1 MRWSEQLVAIDR
13 DKILE
18 TAQKLVAKGRFDKA
32 ILEFQKLIAEDP
44 SDARTLLRIG
54 DLHLKA
60 QQYAEA
66 IAVYERVGQQ
76 YAQAG
81 FALKAIAVYK
91 NVREIIQK
99 HVPHLEDR
107 FGYIVPKLAELYTQL
122 GLTSDAL
129 AAYDEMA
136 TRLQRLGR
144 DRDAIDIFR
153 KVVALDP
160 ENPLPHLRLA
170 EAFVRVKEL
179 DRAADAFGTA
189 GEILLRMGRADDALR
204 VFERLL
210 VQQPTARFARLAAEI
225 YLARATAA
233 DAMLALQKLQICVKE
248 NSRDLDT
255 LELLARA
262 FDVLGQP
269 AKAVEVHKEA
279 GRIARESGQRDRLA
293 QLLQV
298 LTSRAP
304 HDDGVKQLA
313 AQLRVMDRGGAPST
327 APPSTIAPSAM
338 PPSSSI
344 PISVAE
350 VLDADDFE
358 GAESLDSIEVESLEY
373 EGDEPIPLRA
383 SRPPDEQPETRSADA
398 QVREVV
404 ARVDQLRHRGAYDR
418 AIEELRAAIDR
429 HPSFRDLRERLTDTL
444 IEVGDQDSAVAEM
457 LHYAGWLSHSD
468 DAEGAA
474 RLLDEVLLLDAQN
487 ATALEMLRML
497 GYALPEVE
505 HYEGSPEIQPPS
517 TSADLFAP
525 PSFAVP
531 SAYDYAQQQNYG
543 RNQYSTTPDPYAND
557 ARDIG
562 TAPPPPSYAPGD
574 TRGSYVDDVE
584 GDPYGG
590 LQPYSESGYTDAYG
604 NYVDTSGQSVGQRGG
619 YPHPQGGV
627 IDPSSYDP
635 DAPLPSYDLEEVGAE
650 QALSR
655 HYTGSHMAAPTAMS
669 QAPLVELDDP
679 FGPLPSFPIDDG
691 SVQIVDA
698 PPMSAASVSLAA
710 PMSSAPRQ
718 QIDEDALEEIDFF
731 TQHGMIEEAKNLL
744 TEQLSRAPNH
754 PLLLERQRELAQASS
769 RSPATAPPPS
779 SHLDDRSFDIAASL
793 GALDELEPEAPQA
806 AAPKPRS
813 HSFGE
818 QVSVETVFEQFKAG
832 VAAQVPDGDAATH
845 YELGLAYKDM
855 GLVADA
861 IREFEIAARDPART
875 CVAESLIGMMHL
887 DHGQIDPAIDAFI
900 RGLHAAHKTPD
911 QELALTYEVGNA
923 YELRGNADQA
933 IYYFQVVS
941 RTDPSYRDGRG
952 SVAERIL
959 RLQPQ
964 GRPAAV
970 ATSGNDG
977 LGDDFDQAFDD
988 LFGKN

>member
-1 MRWSEQLVAIDR
+1 MAIDR

-32 ILEFQKLIAEDP
+32 IIEFQKLIADDP
-44 SDARTLLRIG
+44 TDARTLLRIG

-129 AAYDEMA
+129 AAFDEMA

-144 DRDAIDIFR
+144 DRDAIDVFR

-189 GEILLRMGRADDALR
+189 GEILLRMGRSDDALR

-225 YLARATAA
+225 YLARQTAS
-233 DAMLALQKLQICVKE
+233 DAMAALQKLQICVKE

-293 QLLQV
+293 SLLQV
-298 LTSRAP
+298 LTARAP
-304 HDDGVKQLA
+304 NDDGVKQLA

-327 APPSTIAPSAM
+327 APPSSMMPSGM
-338 PPSSSI
+338 PSSS
-344 PISVAE
+344 SVSVSVVDE
-350 VLDADDFE
+350 LDDVDSAV
-358 GAESLDSIEVESLEY
+358 SLDSIEIESADY

-383 SRPPDEQPETRSADA
+383 SRPPEQPVARSAEA
-398 QVREVV
+398 EVRELLG
-404 ARVDQLRHRGAYDR
+404 RVDQLRNRGDHER
-418 AIEELRAAIDR
+418 AIDELRAAIER

-444 IEVGDQDSAVAEM
+444 IEVGDQDSAVSEM
-457 LHYAGWLSHSD
+457 LHYAGWLSHEG

-505 HYEGSPEIQPPS
+505 HYEASPEIQPPS
-517 TSADLFAP
+517 TAADLFAP
-525 PSFAVP
+525 PSFAAP
-531 SAYDYAQQQNYG
+531 SAYAYHQQIQSRDNQQYG
-543 RNQYSTTPDPYAND
+543 RAMQSTQPTYND
-557 ARDIG
+557 ASAVG
-562 TAPPPPSYAPGD
+562 TAPPPASYAPED
-574 TRGSYVDDVE
+574 TRGSYVDDPNA
-584 GDPYGG
+584 DPYGG
-590 LQPYSESGYTDAYG
+590 LQPYTESGYTDAYG
-604 NYVDTSGQSVGQRGG
+604 NYVDTSGAPAAQG
-619 YPHPQGGV
+619 YPQQGV
-627 IDPSSYDP
+627 VDPSSYDP

-655 HYTGSHMAAPTAMS
+655 HYTGSHPAVGGISSALA

-691 SVQIVDA
+691 SVRVVDA
-698 PPMSAASVSLAA
+698 PPRSGGAPAARGA
-710 PMSSAPRQ
+710 
-718 QIDEDALEEIDFF
+718 IDEDALEEIDFF
-731 TQHGMIEEAKNLL
+731 TQHGMIDEAKNLL
-744 TEQLSRAPNH
+744 AEQLSRAPNH
-754 PLLLERQRELAQASS
+754 PLLLERQRELREASPRAPS
-769 RSPATAPPPS
+769 AAPPPP

-793 GALDELEPEAPQA
+793 GALDELEPPAPQA
-806 AAPKPRS
+806 AAPKPHS
-813 HSFGE
+813 QSFGE

-832 VAAQVPDGDAATH
+832 VAAQVSDNDAATH

-855 GLVADA
+855 GLVQDA

-887 DHGQIDPAIDAFI
+887 DHSQIDPAIDAFI
-900 RGLHAAHKTPD
+900 RGLHAAQKTPD

-959 RLQPQ
+959 RLQPH
-964 GRPAAV
+964 GRAVAV